1 MLYILV
7 TIQQKR
13 RLKIELCSILESL
26 EKGEI
31 KCVKWANSKNQ
42 LADSLTKEG
51 GSREKLYDALNGK
64 TKLFVQYYS
73 IIFQVSIYFK
83 KKN

>member
-1 MLYILV
+1 MLYILE

-31 KCVKWANSKNQ
+31 KCVKWANSKN
-42 LADSLTKEG
+42 
-51 GSREKLYDALNGK
+51 
-64 TKLFVQYYS
+64 
-73 IIFQVSIYFK
+73 
-83 KKN
+83 